1 LLSEVG
7 IKLNAFAIVLQ
18 VAKAEQDKV
27 MLAKV
32 TRDNDLRLQQKA
44 QAAKQAKLEEQRH
57 NSTSLVLSTNDKT
70 RLCLA
75 THDNTCLS
83 LTTHDKTILVL
94 TMHANTSPVVFP
106 RHPTPCSDLLG
117 CWPGQAH
124 C

>member
-1 LLSEVG
+1 M
-7 IKLNAFAIVLQ
+7 LQ

-94 TMHANTSPVVFP
+94 TMHANTFLVLTILDNTSPVVYP